1 MTEICNTVIFDEAI
15 PGQSVKYCLISE
27 EFLDIMREIVALTL
41 LRSLFLNRILLI
53 SLPYCKADL
62 GKSLKSKIFFE
73 LIFIV
78 YQFMLRRNFLWYLLS
93 LLKAL
98 MIFRFAF
105 HQLYLIQ
112 CFSPFSCIS
121 HPIKIFFYSFSAGR
135 IDFWK
140 TLPVRGWII
149 FLCLWGEGGGDDGKN
164 LEEIFTM
171 EGGGWVKVSRFILS
185 THKYIFQ

>member
-15 PGQSVKYCLISE
+15 PGQSVKYCLIGE

-53 SLPYCKADL
+53 SLPYCKADV
-62 GKSLKSKIFFE
+62 GKSLVSKIFFE
-73 LIFIV
+73 FIFIV
-78 YQFMLRRNFLWYLLS
+78 YQFMLRRNFLWYLLP

-121 HPIKIFFYSFSAGR
+121 HPIHFFFYSFSAGR
-135 IDFWK
+135 IDF
-140 TLPVRGWII
+140 
-149 FLCLWGEGGGDDGKN
+149 
-164 LEEIFTM
+164 
-171 EGGGWVKVSRFILS
+171 
-185 THKYIFQ
+185 